1 MRGVS
6 PLACFQGCL
15 VFRVAWFLGKQ
26 ARNFHSSRDFTHF
39 SLLELVGGGMV
50 QVTVNGNN
58 EILSVKIEEELINMQ
73 DKAILED
80 LLVGAMNEAMRK
92 ANELKQTEMG
102 KITGGMKIPG
112 LFGG

>member
-1 MRGVS
+1 MLKDMGA
-6 PLACFQGCL
+6 LF
-15 VFRVAWFLGKQ
+15 KQ
-26 ARNFHSSRDFTHF
+26 AKEMQSKMTEMQE
-39 SLLELVGGGMV
+39 SLARQKVDVSVGGGMV
-50 QVTVNGNN
+50 QVTANGNS

-92 ANELKQTEMG
+92 VEELKKTEMA

-112 LFGG
+112 LFT

>member
-1 MRGVS
+1 MMKDMGA
-6 PLACFQGCL
+6 LF
-15 VFRVAWFLGKQ
+15 KQ
-26 ARNFHSSRDFTHF
+26 AQEVQSKMTEMQESLSRQKVEA
-39 SLLELVGGGMV
+39 SVGGGMV

-112 LFGG
+112 LFP

>member
-1 MRGVS
+1 MLKDMGA
-6 PLACFQGCL
+6 LF
-15 VFRVAWFLGKQ
+15 KQ
-26 ARNFHSSRDFTHF
+26 AKEMQSKMTEMQE
-39 SLLELVGGGMV
+39 SLARQKVDVSVGGGMV
-50 QVTVNGNN
+50 QVTANGNS

-92 ANELKQTEMG
+92 VDELKKAEMG

-112 LFGG
+112 LFT

>member
-1 MRGVS
+1 MLKDMGA
-6 PLACFQGCL
+6 LF
-15 VFRVAWFLGKQ
+15 KQ
-26 ARNFHSSRDFTHF
+26 AKEMQSKMTEIQE
-39 SLLELVGGGMV
+39 SLSQQKVEASVGGGMV

-58 EILSVKIEEELINMQ
+58 EILSVKIEEELINMN

-92 ANELKQTEMG
+92 ANELKQSEMS

-112 LFGG
+112 LFG